1 MSDNPPQDSG
11 DGAVL
16 PPVKQQEP
24 FDVESLLSELSKT
37 EAGADGLAKALK
49 DRRLRHVL
57 KQRGVKIQA
66 DDDVGY
72 KSLPLELREHIR
84 TCVIANVKA
93 GYDMKAGKIVVHGRE
108 RYARLALYA
117 CIDSEWRN
125 AIEPVTFQRLRLRQT
140 TKDLE
145 LLELYVV
152 GIRRQYLQ
160 CISLPVDCFSLIDP
174 IPVNIQDGESSLD
187 HHVDA
192 FTTPI
197 HQLFKCLE
205 KWHERGTGDDK
216 LQVEIQQGAPFSSW
230 VAEPFPLPTERLR
243 AEMTN
248 LPTTPQITHFC
259 VSLWETID
267 AKSMLILVSH
277 MPNLRS
283 ATITLGPLADQGGDP
298 NYRSQLQCRFP
309 FNSSPYC
316 RVKLT

>member
-16 PPVKQQEP
+16 PPVKQPES

-49 DRRLRHVL
+49 DRRLRDVFKL
-57 KQRGVKIQA
+57 RGVKIQA

-72 KSLPLELREHIR
+72 KSLPPELREHIR
-84 TCVIANVKA
+84 TCAIASVKT
-93 GYDMKAGKIVVHGRE
+93 GEHVVHGCE
-108 RYARLALYA
+108 RCPRLALYA
-117 CIDSEWRN
+117 CIDSEWRK
-125 AIEPVTFQRLRLRQT
+125 AIEPVTFQQLRLRQT

-145 LLELYVV
+145 LLERYVV

-160 CISLPVDCFSLIDP
+160 RISLPVDYCPWTDL

-187 HHVDA
+187 HHFGA
-192 FTTPI
+192 FTSPI
-197 HQLFKCLE
+197 RQLFGCLQ

-216 LQVEIQQGAPFSSW
+216 LLVEIQQGVTSW
-230 VAEPFPLPTERLR
+230 NTMQFPLPSELLH

-259 VSLWETID
+259 VSLGEPMD
-267 AKSMLILVSH
+267 SKSMVALVSH

-283 ATITLGPLADQGGDP
+283 ATITLRPSADQGDDP
-298 NYRSQLQCRFP
+298 NYHSQIQCRFS
-309 FNSSPYC
+309 FNSSPYS
-316 RVKLT
+316 RLKLT